1 VHQLLFSTYYRAV
14 TSLYAASDGVA
25 YHAGALMVSL
35 GIPLIGLICLVIGL
49 WDRSRRRRQA
59 HPGYP
64 DPPGPP
70 APPMGYPGPYPGPP
84 YPAYPPY
91 GYPQQRTAKSATAF
105 IIIGAVLLAFGILGN
120 FARVAADMAG
130 RSRPG
135 ATDTSM
141 SVGECIT
148 QSAYVAQSFSS
159 RPEND
164 CANPANVDQ
173 LATKGGPLA
182 TCPDGKRD
190 GSKYDHFSDESTILC
205 FALNLKEG
213 QCYQLTGDVHHPRLS
228 LGDCNDPRPGLVR
241 VVQRIDGGTDKSE
254 CPAGIKG
261 SASYPSPPVVYCL
274 DKASE

>member
-1 VHQLLFSTYYRAV
+1 MTSTRSGLNTPPPPQPASDAATSMPTARAAAVVRIRRMIATIATEQRRGAGTGEVHQLLFFDLHRAV

-25 YHAGALMVSL
+25 YHVGALMVSL

-49 WDRSRRRRQA
+49 WDRSRRHRQA

-64 DPPGPP
+64 YPPGPP

-91 GYPQQRTAKSATAF
+91 GYPQQRTAKSATAL

-148 QSAYVAQSFSS
+148 QSAYVAQSFGS

-173 LATKGGPLA
+173 LATKGGPLRPARMGNA
-182 TCPDGKRD
+182 TAP
-190 GSKYDHFSDESTILC
+190 STTIS
-205 FALNLKEG
+205 A
-213 QCYQLTGDVHHPRLS
+213 TS
-228 LGDCNDPRPGLVR
+228 RPSCV
-241 VVQRIDGGTDKSE
+241 
-254 CPAGIKG
+254 
-261 SASYPSPPVVYCL
+261 SP
-274 DKASE
+274 